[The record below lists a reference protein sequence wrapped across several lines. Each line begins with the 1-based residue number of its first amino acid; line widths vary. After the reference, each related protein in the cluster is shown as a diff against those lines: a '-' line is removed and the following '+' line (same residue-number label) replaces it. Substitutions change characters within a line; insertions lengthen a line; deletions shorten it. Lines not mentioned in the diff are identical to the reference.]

1 MILIL
6 GLTWI
11 AAFLFAQELSVILA
25 KPLIDAWNDHRDAL
39 GAPALHFRSLVEP
52 FWTSMSVA
60 FWFGV
65 IFSAPVLF
73 YQLWRGITRARA
85 PHHQNMALPFA
96 AATALCFA
104 GGALF
109 CYFVVLP
116 VAFDFFLGYADDN
129 LAAMSNALGVNYQ
142 LGSSVALKPA
152 LLLDPYLALTIRLLL
167 AFGLV
172 FELPIAI
179 FFLASIGVV
188 THRGLWR
195 FNRWAVVLAFVIGA
209 ILTPSPDV
217 LSQVLMAGPL
227 LVLYNLSIIIAW
239 FLTRRRER
247 AVAG

>member
-1 MILIL
+1 
-6 GLTWI
+6 
-11 AAFLFAQELSVILA
+11 
-25 KPLIDAWNDHRDAL
+25 
-39 GAPALHFRSLVEP
+39 
-52 FWTSMSVA
+52 
-60 FWFGV
+60 
-65 IFSAPVLF
+65 
-73 YQLWRGITRARA
+73 
-85 PHHQNMALPFA
+85 MALPFA
-96 AATALCFA
+96 AATALCFI

-116 VAFDFFLGYADDN
+116 VAFDFFLGFADDN
-129 LAAMSNALGVNYQ
+129 LAAMSNAVGVHYQ
-142 LGSSVALKPA
+142 IGSAVALRPA
-152 LLLDPYLALTIRLLL
+152 LLLDPYLTLTIRLLL

-179 FFLASIGVV
+179 FFMASIGLV

-195 FNRWAVVLAFVIGA
+195 FNRWAVVLAFVVGA
-209 ILTPSPDV
+209 VLTPSPDV

>member
-1 MILIL
+1 V
-6 GLTWI
+6 
-11 AAFLFAQELSVILA
+11 S
-25 KPLIDAWNDHRDAL
+25 AWNERRGTL
-39 GAPALHFRSLVEP
+39 GAPALHFRSLIEP
-52 FWTSMSVA
+52 FWTSMSLA
-60 FWFGV
+60 FWSGL
-65 IFSAPVLF
+65 IISAPVIF
-73 YQLWRGITRARA
+73 YQVWRGVTRARA
-85 PHHQNMALPFA
+85 PGRQNMALPFA
-96 AATALCFA
+96 AATAACFA

-116 VAFDFFLGYADDN
+116 VAFDFLLGFTDDN
-129 LAAMSNALGVNYQ
+129 LASMSNALGVEYQ
-142 LGSSVALKPA
+142 IGNPLALQPA
-152 LLLDPYLALTIRLLL
+152 LLIDPYIALTIRLLL

-227 LVLYNLSIIIAW
+227 LVLYNLSIVIAW
-239 FLTRRRER
+239 LLTRRRER
-247 AVAG
+247 AMAG